1 MRDLSHLEP
10 ASRPIVQ
17 RTIPERLVY
26 LQNAVNF
33 PLKPLDELQEGLR
46 QLASGTTQSLKPL
59 TVLFAP
65 SGMGT
70 SSMLARLKDS
80 LPSVLD
86 ATSQTH
92 VQRFALGTLSENIS
106 IPDLCAE
113 LCKSVHFANHPFGT
127 VPSTGPR
134 TSEAL
139 HSVGVRMIAI
149 DDLSALRGKP
159 NDRRSQLFDFVR
171 TAISRYGLHVV
182 LNATP
187 KTARIVAQDEQLLA
201 RANFIEILPF
211 KSNSTEFLAFLE
223 AYCRWCPL
231 ERQSDLLDDQSLRKA
246 LVQRSNGNTR
256 NTLDILGRLAE
267 YAILSGEE
275 RITYRLLRDYFD
287 GVSYGDA

>member
-1 MRDLSHLEP
+1 MRDLSHLKP
-10 ASRPIVQ
+10 ASRQIIHLP
-17 RTIPERLVY
+17 IPERLRLLHKVIQ
-26 LQNAVNF
+26 L
-33 PLKPLDELQEGLR
+33 PLEPLDELQEGLR

-59 TVLFAP
+59 TVIFAP

-70 SSMLARLKDS
+70 SSMLERLKQS

-86 ATSQTH
+86 AATQTH
-92 VQRFALGTLSENIS
+92 MQRFALGTLSENIS

-113 LCKSVHFANHPFGT
+113 LCKSVCFTKHPFGT

-159 NDRRSQLFDFVR
+159 KSKRSQIFDFVR
-171 TAISRYGLHVV
+171 TAISRYELHVV

-187 KTARIVAQDEQLLA
+187 TTARMIAQDEQLLA
-201 RANFIEILPF
+201 RANFIEIPPF
-211 KSNSTEFLAFLE
+211 KSNSSEFRAFLE

-231 ERQSDLLDDQSLRKA
+231 EGQSDLLDDQSLRKA
-246 LVQRSNGNTR
+246 LVQRGNGNTR
-256 NTLDILGRLAE
+256 NILDILGRLAE

-287 GVSYGDA
+287 GVSYADA